1 MKTAISIPDAVFQSA
16 DALAERLGLT
26 RSALYARALESFI
39 ADQRKGA
46 VTKRLDAV
54 YEREAEYRGLDPAV
68 ERMQTTALAHL
79 GAW

>member
-26 RSALYARALESFI
+26 RSALYARALETFI

-46 VTKRLDAV
+46 ITKRLDAV
-54 YEREAEYRGLDPAV
+54 YERETGYGSLDPEV
-68 ERMQTTALAHL
+68 ERMQATTLTRSRD
-79 GAW
+79 W